1 ASSTTDD
8 SSIKITL
15 KTPKEKQEFT
25 VAPNLTIKDLKAEVS
40 KKFNASSEQ
49 LVLIFSGKIL
59 KDTETIEQH
68 KIKDGHTVHL
78 VIKSANRAQPSTTP
92 TPATQLTSE
101 NQATQPPTNPG
112 GAPFDLGTITH
123 LDQSSGLGGMG
134 GLGGLGS
141 MGLDSPNFMEMQQQ
155 MQRQM
160 MSDPD
165 MMQRMLDNP
174 MVQSMMSNP
183 EIIRNMINSNP
194 QMQQLMERN
203 PEITHMLNNPQLM
216 RQTMDLARNPAML
229 QEMMRNQDRALSN
242 LESIPGGYNALRRM
256 YTDIQEPMLNAA
268 QEQFGPNPFAA
279 LSENANPASST
290 QNTENTAPLPN
301 PWGPAPRATT
311 TTAPTSSSTNRPT
324 TTPQSATS
332 GNSSTSEMFNNPA
345 MQNLMSQI
353 TENPSLMQNM
363 MTAPYM
369 QSMMQNM
376 SENPELASQILSH
389 NPMFANNPEMSRM
402 LPQMLQQMQRP
413 EMQTLFTNQR
423 AMQAMMQMQQAMQTL
438 QQEVPGLVPGEV
450 SVLGGKGYGHK
461 MCPRGPVH
469 RKNVSC
475 KVILKTYW
483 FIAKIGPF
491 AGATNPSTTTTTA
504 TSTGGTTTSTPTSTT
519 NTTANSQLLLNQ
531 MMQTLATGPSAA
543 TISPETRYR
552 AQLEQLA
559 SMGFVNRDA
568 NIQALTAT
576 NGNVNAAIEFLL
588 G

>member
-1 ASSTTDD
+1 STTDD

-123 LDQSSGLGGMG
+123 LDQ
-134 GLGGLGS
+134 
-141 MGLDSPNFMEMQQQ
+141 
-155 MQRQM
+155 QM

-324 TTPQSATS
+324 TTPQK
-332 GNSSTSEMFNNPA
+332 MFNNPA

-461 MCPRGPVH
+461 
-469 RKNVSC
+469 
-475 KVILKTYW
+475 I
-483 FIAKIGPF
+483 IGPF

-504 TSTGGTTTSTPTSTT
+504 TSTGGTTTSTPT
-519 NTTANSQLLLNQ
+519 NMFQ
-531 MMQTLATGPSAA
+531 
-543 TISPETRYR
+543 ISPETRYR